1 MKLGYSNAILQSGSA
16 LSFAGTVDT
25 SLAYLKD
32 GRPGAL
38 CEVTASGAQN
48 LDISWATPV
57 QARVGA
63 LINVSYAVGTSI
75 TAVLKVE
82 SGSYTTASQTQQVV
96 QTASGDKCVFFTW
109 DVANIDGIRFTLP
122 DGNATI
128 GEAWLSPALDNC
140 IRSSWSSGVGDIGQ
154 DVSLAGSLY
163 VTPAVPRRV
172 VVAEFAPRPYDTD
185 FEAFR
190 SAQLAISGDPRIVI
204 VPDDKTQSAIESTGM
219 YARAT
224 SIGRLEGSAQGRY
237 FSFGVT
243 AEEMPGRV
251 P

>member
-1 MKLGYSNAILQSGSA
+1 MKLGYSNALLQTGAGLSYSG
-16 LSFAGTVDT
+16 TTDT

-38 CEVTASGAQN
+38 CQITGSGTETLTLSWSTPIQAQ
-48 LDISWATPV
+48 
-57 QARVGA
+57 VGA

-75 TAVLKVE
+75 TAALKV
-82 SGSYTTASQTQQVV
+82 SGGSYTTESQTQQVV
-96 QTASGDKCVFFTW
+96 ETASGDKCVFFTW
-109 DVANIDGIRFTLP
+109 NVANVDGIQFTLP
-122 DGNATI
+122 SGTATI

-190 SAQLAISGDPRIVI
+190 AAQLAISGDPRIVI
-204 VPDDKTQSAIESTGM
+204 VPDDIDQDAIESTGM

-224 SIGRLEGSAQGRY
+224 SVGALSGSAQGRH
-237 FSFGVT
+237 FTFGVT
-243 AEEMPGRV
+243 AEEMPGRE